1 MAGHPIVENAYYLL
15 YILYSKNDCQIGYGF
30 NPLARIHI
38 VHTTYCTY
46 TPPGKPM
53 KRVRCTVLYWAV
65 LCCTVLYCEWLS
77 EWVSE
82 WVGVC
87 VSEWVNEWQPNSQ
100 TGEVVKTK
108 KPPPCIRRAENR
120 EAIILLVKISN
131 IKSGS
136 IINKLQVRNCLITNS
151 GHYYWDDSTH
161 SLIHSLTHSFTHSL
175 THSLTHSNAE
185 SVPISSCVV
194 CLGSELRS
202 WVLDCWKQFLHFL
215 SNLKYFGILPPQ

>member
-1 MAGHPIVENAYYLL
+1 MDSIHWPGYIL
-15 YILYSKNDCQIGYGF
+15 YIL
-30 NPLARIHI
+30 HT
-38 VHTTYCTY
+38 VHTLHLVS
-46 TPPGKPM
+46 PWSA
-53 KRVRCTVLYWAV
+53 LDV
-65 LCCTVLYCEWLS
+65 LCCTGLYCAVLYCTVSDWVS